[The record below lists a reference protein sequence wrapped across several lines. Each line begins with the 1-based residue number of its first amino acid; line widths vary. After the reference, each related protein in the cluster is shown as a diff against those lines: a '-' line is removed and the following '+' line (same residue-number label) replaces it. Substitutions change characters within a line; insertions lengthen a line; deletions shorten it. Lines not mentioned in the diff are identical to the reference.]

1 MNTSAAKLL
10 AAAAALLIAGSSWA
24 QPERRQE
31 RGRDRA
37 PDRPAQQD
45 QPPSADRPG
54 LEQSPV
60 DPEKLKDELTRR
72 IEETKHT
79 QARLEQALA
88 RLNEGGDPA
97 EVRRDT
103 MPGRFRDRLR
113 RGREDGNG
121 LDRPG
126 DMQDDRPRGPQGP
139 GPKGDRT
146 LTPEDRE
153 RLLAFLEQHMP
164 RIASRFREAIKE
176 NPQLADGLL
185 NRLAPKFREL
195 QATEHSQPELFKLR
209 VDDVRA
215 AMTLQEVARSWRPKL
230 RDQNA
235 TDDDKRQAREA
246 VSNAVAT
253 QYDARVALR
262 EHELKVLENRIA
274 DAKREIDDMG
284 ARRDQRIGE
293 EVDRWISDLSAREPK
308 RDDR

>member
-10 AAAAALLIAGSSWA
+10 TAAAALLIAGSSWG
-24 QPERRQE
+24 QPERRHE
-31 RGRDRA
+31 RERDRA
-37 PDRPAQQD
+37 PNQPAQQD
-45 QPPSADRPG
+45 QLPPGEAPGLDQPPADR
-54 LEQSPV
+54 
-60 DPEKLKDELTRR
+60 EKLKEELTRR
-72 IEETKHT
+72 IEETKRT
-79 QARLEQALA
+79 QAKLEQALA

-103 MPGRFRDRLR
+103 LPGRFRDRLR
-113 RGREDGNG
+113 RGREDAPA

-139 GPKGDRT
+139 GPKGDRS

-153 RLLAFLEQHMP
+153 RLLAFLDQHMP
-164 RIASRFREAIKE
+164 RIANRFRDATKE
-176 NPQLADGLL
+176 NPQLAEGLL

-195 QATEHSQPELFKLR
+195 QATEHSQPDLFKLR
-209 VDDVRA
+209 VEDVRA

-246 VSNAVAT
+246 VSNAVAA

-262 EHELKVLENRIA
+262 EHELKVLEDRIA

-293 EVDRWISDLSAREPK
+293 EIDRWMNDLSAREPK